1 MKTYIVKMT
10 LLEENQKTI
19 IYKKVI
25 YKGDLKHAGTVICSF
40 ENMHW
45 LCYKDLF
52 IKKNPKY
59 VTLEFGTTENFIGNY
74 SVTYEVIDFR
84 NFVWNGKKLE
94 EFK

>member
-1 MKTYIVKMT
+1 MKTYIVRMT
-10 LLEENQKTI
+10 LFGEDRKTI

-25 YKGDLKHAGTVICSF
+25 YKGDLKRASTVICNF
-40 ENMHW
+40 ENMLW
-45 LCYKDLF
+45 LCYKRYFLE
-52 IKKNPKY
+52 KNAKY
-59 VTLEFGTTENFIGNY
+59 STLEFGTMNQLSREY